1 MRFATDTGGTFTDLI
16 IEDDDGRISM
26 FKAATVP
33 NQPVRGVLAAFDM
46 AAAQLKIDRRALL
59 HHGSAFIHG
68 TTHAINAIVTK
79 RTAKTALLVT
89 KGHPDILVLPRRR
102 PAQPLNHQVPY
113 PEPYISRS
121 LTFEVPERTL
131 SVSRDPPCLRRGGGS
146 CPWGTLRELEMEAIA
161 VCSLAV
167 VGFNQFVGANARY
180 ARSCAN
186 KLPDIPIT
194 LSHQVN
200 PSLREYRRAI
210 ATAIDASLKPLMGR
224 YFAGLTQ
231 SMRDAG
237 FERQDPGADVA
248 GWHGRRRR
256 SRTGTDPGHQFR
268 SVNGANRRLAR
279 YSC

>member
-59 HHGSAFIHG
+59 GTWQRIHSRHHTRNQRDRDQAHG
-68 TTHAINAIVTK
+68 QD
-79 RTAKTALLVT
+79 RAL
-89 KGHPDILVLPRRR
+89 GHQRPPDILVLREGGRSSHSIIR
-102 PAQPLNHQVPY
+102 FHIR
-113 PEPYISRS
+113 PYISRS

-131 SVSRDPPCLRRGGGS
+131 ASGEIRHPLDEAVVVAIADH
-146 CPWGTLRELEMEAIA
+146 LRELEIEAVA
-161 VCSLAV
+161 VCLLWSVLHPSHERRV
-167 VGFNQFVGANARY
+167 REIL
-180 ARSCAN
+180 RER
-186 KLPDIPIT
+186 LPDIPIT
-194 LSHQVN
+194 LSHQLN

-224 YFAGLTQ
+224 YFAGLTPV
-231 SMRDAG
+231 DAG
-237 FERQDPGADVA
+237 RGFQRQDPGADVA